1 MADTPAATLRP
12 GTAGDNRACFEVLR
26 AAVNDL
32 ARRIGAEPFG
42 EDDPDGARRRFQ
54 PFSDHLTETAAEFWV
69 AAATATGDVIG
80 YGRSVERD
88 GLFELAE
95 LFVRPDA
102 QAAGIGRMLL
112 ERSFPPGRGN
122 PRVIIAT
129 TDLRALSRYF
139 RSGVVARAPIATFTG
154 AARATEP
161 DTDLRIE
168 RVDQIPEVDA
178 ADAIDRAVLGHTR
191 SIDHKWF
198 RTQRESYLYHRGDR
212 IVGYGYV
219 GLPDGA
225 GSGPFA
231 MLDPAD
237 LPAALMHAESRRAAL
252 GATEAAFDVG
262 LDNRIAV
269 PHLIER
275 GYRMDQFLTLLL
287 SSAPLGPLDGYVFTG
302 PPLIL

>member
-1 MADTPAATLRP
+1 MADPPAATLRR
-12 GTAGDNRACFEVLR
+12 GTAGDNRACFDILR

-42 EDDPDGARRRFQ
+42 EDDPDGAWRRLQ

-69 AAATATGDVIG
+69 AETADSGEVIG

-88 GLFELAE
+88 GLFELTE
-95 LFVRPDA
+95 FFVRPDT
-102 QAAGIGRMLL
+102 QAAGIGRILL
-112 ERSFPPGRGN
+112 ERTFPTGRGD

-139 RSGVVARAPIATFTG
+139 RSGVVARASIVSFTG
-154 AARATEP
+154 TARAAEP
-161 DTDLRIE
+161 DTDLHFE
-168 RVDQIPEVDA
+168 RVDGSPEVDA

-191 SIDHKWF
+191 SVDHRWF

-212 IVGYGYV
+212 VVGYGYV

-237 LPAALMHAESRRAAL
+237 LPAALTHAESRRAAL
-252 GATEAAFDVG
+252 GATDVTFDVG
-262 LDNRIAV
+262 LDNGTAV
-269 PHLIER
+269 RHLLGR
-275 GYRMDQFLTLLL
+275 GYRMDQFQTLLL
-287 SSAPLGPLDGYVFTG
+287 SSAPLGPLDGYAFTG